1 MKKLK
6 KPSREQKKFLLAN
19 KMDPKEYLVERDTPE
34 SYVFYH
40 KPTEILVTIIK

>member
-19 KMDPKEYLVERDTPE
+19 NMEPKEYLVERDTPE
-34 SYVFYH
+34 GYVFYH